1 MITKIVVALLSL
13 SFAAIPA
20 TASSDTPESLKIRVY
35 VGLSYMPN
43 DTSNVNCVS
52 NIIPRSMPS
61 TYENAL
67 AEVNKIEATFFSMCE
82 RNSGRKV
89 IQDIKWDS
97 NQFGDK
103 KIEEWR
109 IHPKDV
115 VVNIK

>member
-1 MITKIVVALLSL
+1 MIAKIIIALLSL
-13 SFAAIPA
+13 SLGA
-20 TASSDTPESLKIRVY
+20 TAYSDTPESLKIRVY
-35 VGLSYMPN
+35 VGLSHMPD

-67 AEVNKIEATFFSMCE
+67 AEVNKIESNFFSMCE

-89 IQDIKWDS
+89 IQHIKWDS
-97 NQFGDK
+97 NQYGDK

-109 IHPKDV
+109 IHPNDV